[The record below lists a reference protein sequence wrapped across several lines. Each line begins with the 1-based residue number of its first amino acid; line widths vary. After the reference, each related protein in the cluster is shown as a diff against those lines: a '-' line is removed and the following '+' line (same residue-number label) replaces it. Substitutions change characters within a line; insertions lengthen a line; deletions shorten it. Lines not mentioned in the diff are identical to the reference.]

1 MASPQVENGYTK
13 IANEVLEA
21 LVRADL
27 SGQELRI
34 TLFVLRKT
42 YGFNKKDDFIS
53 LSQMAK
59 ALGCL
64 KVRCAQVVKNLESM
78 KILTVNEN
86 INGVGKSFRFN
97 KDFETWNT
105 VNKNI
110 NRICFDKQGV
120 NVFINYKRN
129 NIQKKVYSPNSV
141 ELRTSELLFSLIRQ
155 RNPNFK
161 QPDLQS
167 WSKHIDL
174 MLRID
179 KRSPEEIEKVIQWC
193 QADAFWQN
201 NILSTEKLRKQYDQL
216 CLKMTNGNGK
226 HVPQRH
232 TGVVL

>member
-1 MASPQVENGYTK
+1 MASPQCENGYTK
-13 IANEVLEA
+13 IANEILEA
-21 LVRADL
+21 LIRADL
-27 SGQELRI
+27 SGQELKI

-86 INGVGKSFRFN
+86 INGIGKSYRFN

-120 NVFINYKRN
+120 NENINHKRN
-129 NIQKKVYSPNSV
+129 NIQKKIYMSDLSK
-141 ELRTSELLFSLIRQ
+141 SDYQ
-155 RNPNFK
+155 RSFF
-161 QPDLQS
+161 L
-167 WSKHIDL
+167 
-174 MLRID
+174 
-179 KRSPEEIEKVIQWC
+179 
-193 QADAFWQN
+193 
-201 NILSTEKLRKQYDQL
+201 
-216 CLKMTNGNGK
+216 
-226 HVPQRH
+226 
-232 TGVVL
+232 